1 MAKIS
6 RMKYSDLKLRNKFLI
21 PAIGIMFVSLLGF
34 TIYLIHNQKI
44 RDEAQ
49 LRDKADRITRLLAYS
64 TADSLWDLTQNKMDN
79 ICKAFFED
87 NEVTAIRI
95 KDGRD
100 YEFVKL
106 SKEIKGTNDIIK
118 KTDIIKDNEKIG
130 TAEVVFS
137 NYHIEENLS
146 SIRNRF
152 IVLFLIMFS
161 LITVLISVV
170 SNIALIPLKY
180 LMEGVRHFTE
190 KDLGFRIGIVSSDEF
205 GDLSASFNNM
215 AEELNR
221 HQEHLEELVEERTRQ
236 LTDSNL
242 KLSDAMSALWSE
254 MELAKKIQSCLLPKM
269 PEISGYDIAASC
281 EPADEVSGDYY
292 DVISVGGYDWIV
304 IGDVSGHGVTAGLVM
319 MMVQTAIHTVLSQN
333 PEVPP
338 SQLLWVINRTLYENI
353 ARMDES
359 KHITIIV
366 LVCGTDGHFCF
377 SGLHEDMLIRRAETG
392 KVENISTDGM
402 WIGLEPDISE
412 MLSDNTLK
420 LESGDCIVLYTDG
433 IIEAKKDGGFFGDER
448 LITLIETYGSR
459 SAAEIHAAILD
470 ALKDYE
476 KPDDVTLFV
485 MKRCP
490 N

>member
-146 SIRNRF
+146 SI
-152 IVLFLIMFS
+152 
-161 LITVLISVV
+161 
-170 SNIALIPLKY
+170 
-180 LMEGVRHFTE
+180 
-190 KDLGFRIGIVSSDEF
+190 
-205 GDLSASFNNM
+205 
-215 AEELNR
+215 
-221 HQEHLEELVEERTRQ
+221 
-236 LTDSNL
+236 
-242 KLSDAMSALWSE
+242 
-254 MELAKKIQSCLLPKM
+254 
-269 PEISGYDIAASC
+269 
-281 EPADEVSGDYY
+281 
-292 DVISVGGYDWIV
+292 
-304 IGDVSGHGVTAGLVM
+304 
-319 MMVQTAIHTVLSQN
+319 
-333 PEVPP
+333 
-338 SQLLWVINRTLYENI
+338 
-353 ARMDES
+353 
-359 KHITIIV
+359 
-366 LVCGTDGHFCF
+366 
-377 SGLHEDMLIRRAETG
+377 
-392 KVENISTDGM
+392 
-402 WIGLEPDISE
+402 
-412 MLSDNTLK
+412 
-420 LESGDCIVLYTDG
+420 
-433 IIEAKKDGGFFGDER
+433 
-448 LITLIETYGSR
+448 
-459 SAAEIHAAILD
+459 AIL
-470 ALKDYE
+470 
-476 KPDDVTLFV
+476 
-485 MKRCP
+485 
-490 N
+490 NQI